1 MKWNI
6 HRVKPYWWVS
16 WVMNTGEPFRQILF
30 RGAFLVLLSH
40 NNCAACLLLAP
51 SLIVHRVIER
61 IETGSLIFF
70 VTMTTRSR
78 ELETQEQYRL
88 LLHSL
93 THEDTESHVD
103 RHVLV
108 ISKWLRDNDDGI
120 LLRDL
125 EYVSQM
131 LTVLRKFMVSN
142 PVAFRPLLIKFLK
155 LSCKPILETKAN
167 ERLRQKSMA
176 DMRTF
181 YTALVSFFQDGTD
194 NQLKIEVAHTLRCI
208 VSGGRDPAMLRA
220 DRTPWKGDGT
230 RFQITDIALIQSIL
244 RESAVIEKVVQEF
257 TSSVETFERGTLDF
271 QQTALSFSRDLAD
284 LSLMDNDNVGAST
297 EEIKDFTEY
306 GLPSP
311 VSLEAGSAGFQS
323 GAVGVGNSIESAAV
337 NAATNPSGV
346 LRSKKKEVGYVER
359 VVQEVLGLCEDLAND
374 TKCCHLMGSLKICD
388 ALIHYLRYIA
398 ADNMKDKRVFV
409 LVNLI
414 WTILEAYLSQ
424 ATILYEKMKLTQI
437 EDDQQQSAGGSAGN
451 GGSGG
456 NEGGAEGEGDMAG
469 LELNQAPSLELAE
482 ILDLEKG
489 T

>member
-1 MKWNI
+1 
-6 HRVKPYWWVS
+6 
-16 WVMNTGEPFRQILF
+16 
-30 RGAFLVLLSH
+30 
-40 NNCAACLLLAP
+40 
-51 SLIVHRVIER
+51 
-61 IETGSLIFF
+61 
-70 VTMTTRSR
+70 MTTRSR

-131 LTVLRKFMVSN
+131 LTVLRKFMASN
-142 PVAFRPLLIKFLK
+142 PIAFRPLLVKFLK

-167 ERLRQKSMA
+167 ERLRQKSMT

-181 YTALVSFFQDGTD
+181 YTALVSFFQDDTD

-230 RFQITDIALIQSIL
+230 RFQITDVALIQSIL

-257 TSSVETFERGTLDF
+257 TSSVESFEKGTLDF
-271 QQTALSFSRDLAD
+271 QQTAMSFSQDLAD
-284 LSLMDNDNVGAST
+284 FSLMDVGAPT

-311 VSLEAGSAGFQS
+311 VSLEVGSTGFQH
-323 GAVGVGNSIESAAV
+323 GATVGVGNSIETAAA
-337 NAATNPSGV
+337 NATTNPSGV
-346 LRSKKKEVGYVER
+346 LRSKKKEIGYVER
-359 VVQEVLGLCEDLAND
+359 VVQEILGLCEDLAND
-374 TKCCHLMGSLKICD
+374 TKCCHLMGSLKIGD
-388 ALIHYLRYIA
+388 ALVHYLRYIA

-424 ATILYEKMKLTQI
+424 ATILWEKMKFTQI
-437 EDDQQQSAGGSAGN
+437 DDDPQLSA

-456 NEGGAEGEGDMAG
+456 NEGVAEGDMGG
-469 LELNQAPSLELAE
+469 LELHPAPALELAE

-489 T
+489 MY

>member
-1 MKWNI
+1 
-6 HRVKPYWWVS
+6 
-16 WVMNTGEPFRQILF
+16 
-30 RGAFLVLLSH
+30 
-40 NNCAACLLLAP
+40 
-51 SLIVHRVIER
+51 
-61 IETGSLIFF
+61 
-70 VTMTTRSR
+70 MTTRSR

-131 LTVLRKFMVSN
+131 LTVLWKFMASN
-142 PVAFRPLLIKFLK
+142 PIAFRPLLVKFLK

-167 ERLRQKSMA
+167 ERLRQKSMN

-181 YTALVSFFQDGTD
+181 YTALVSFFQDDTD

-257 TSSVETFERGTLDF
+257 TSSVELFERGTLDF
-271 QQTALSFSRDLAD
+271 QQTALSFSQEFAD
-284 LSLMDNDNVGAST
+284 LSLMENNNVGGST

-311 VSLEAGSAGFQS
+311 VSLEVGSTGFQN
-323 GAVGVGNSIESAAV
+323 GAVGAAA
-337 NAATNPSGV
+337 NAMTNPSGV
-346 LRSKKKEVGYVER
+346 LRSKKKEIGYVER
-359 VVQEVLGLCEDLAND
+359 VVQEILGLCEDLAND
-374 TKCCHLMGSLKICD
+374 NKCCHLMGSLKICD
-388 ALIHYLRYIA
+388 ALVHYLRYIA

-424 ATILYEKMKLTQI
+424 ATILWEKMKLTQI
-437 EDDQQQSAGGSAGN
+437 DEDPPLSI

-456 NEGGAEGEGDMAG
+456 NGGNEGVAEGEGDVGG
-469 LELNQAPSLELAE
+469 LELHPAPALELAE

-489 T
+489 MY